1 MFRFAFFVLT
11 IVSYFGCVFSQE
23 NLIWLRI
30 PKFYVDDYVT
40 NFINSHHINNCFY
53 KLENEDSLL
62 LKCWR
67 NNKLIDIEINI
78 KNGKKRQ
85 KIFYEYLSI

>member
-1 MFRFAFFVLT
+1 MASIGPL
-11 IVSYFGCVFSQE
+11 IKE
-23 NLIWLRI
+23 N
-30 PKFYVDDYVT
+30 FYETQYVI